1 MDTCLVQDALST
13 WILEGLARD
22 DSDSFALEL
31 GWFVMLNAEV
41 LPHYPCSIVRVVAM
55 LAEGDVLGILLQ

>member
-1 MDTCLVQDALST
+1 M
-13 WILEGLARD
+13 LEGLARV

-41 LPHYPCSIVRVVAM
+41 LRHYPCSIVRVVAM